1 MRPPARPR
9 LPEVPP
15 TPAAPAG
22 RARPPA
28 PPVVPPSGPSAVPA
42 ASTRPPVARGP
53 RRPAEHGTDVE
64 RAPEPDRALAG
75 WSPRR
80 APVVSPA
87 SAERFAERVRQRRR
101 IRRDHALAWAGGLLV
116 VGGFAWVAFFSPVL
130 ALHADAVVVRVEG
143 DQAVVDAA
151 SVTALATAHDRT
163 PLPRLDTVALRR
175 AILDVPGVRA
185 ASIARDWPHGLTVT
199 VVARDPV
206 GAVPADGGFALVDAE
221 GVQVGRTDAAPQGV
235 PVVNVPIGDGP
246 TLTAVLLV
254 LQQLP
259 AELSAQVGAVSAAN
273 PDAVR
278 LDLVDG
284 TAVEWGSADQSALKA
299 KVLLTLRASGATAGA
314 TTVDVSAPTLPI
326 TRS

>member
-1 MRPPARPR
+1 
-9 LPEVPP
+9 
-15 TPAAPAG
+15 
-22 RARPPA
+22 
-28 PPVVPPSGPSAVPA
+28 
-42 ASTRPPVARGP
+42 
-53 RRPAEHGTDVE
+53 
-64 RAPEPDRALAG
+64 
-75 WSPRR
+75 
-80 APVVSPA
+80 VVSTG

-101 IRRDHALAWAGGLLV
+101 IRRDHALAWAAVALV
-116 VGGFAWVAFFSPVL
+116 VGALGWVTLLSPVL
-130 ALHADAVVVRVEG
+130 ALHASAVEVRVEG

-151 SVTALATAHDRT
+151 AVGALATAHDGT

-185 ASIARDWPHGLTVT
+185 ASITREWPHGLTVT

-259 AELSAQVGAVSAAN
+259 DDLSAQVAGVSAAN
-273 PDAVR
+273 PDAVH
-278 LDLVDG
+278 LDLADG
-284 TAVEWGSADQSALKA
+284 TGVEWGSADQSALKA
-299 KVLLTLRASGATAGA
+299 QVLVTLRASGAAAGA